1 MAEEELPHKLVLDG
15 RKKLNVT
22 GVTEVIRFE
31 DTCAV
36 LKTVRG
42 ILVVQGE
49 TLKLR
54 TLSLEGGEMAVE
66 GLISALFYEEP
77 AGRRGRLGRGGR

>member
-1 MAEEELPHKLVLDG
+1 MGEEGLPHKLVLEG

-22 GVTEVIRFE
+22 GVTEVVRFE
-31 DTCAV
+31 EGCAV

-42 ILVVQGE
+42 VLVVQGE
-49 TLKLR
+49 ELKLR

-66 GLISALFYEEP
+66 GQVSALFYEEP
-77 AGRRGRLGRGGR
+77 AGRRSRLGRGSR